1 MAGTVDLTPFG
12 FTPTESQVYGDSVG
26 EAKRGKV
33 DCACHL
39 SSSICYYC
47 AFPLLDNLDRNPK
60 QPGDEPQP
68 EGGVGLALRGTLAG
82 SFEREVVCRQRTR
95 RFGHGAQALRTPDA
109 PVVALTEQSRQHA
122 VRARDLAYKP

>member
-82 SFEREVVCRQRTR
+82 SFARQVVCRHPTR
-95 RFGHGAQALRTPDA
+95 LFAHGPQPLPTPDA
-109 PVVALTEQSRQHA
+109 AVVDITEQSRHHD
-122 VRARDLAYKP
+122 VHD